1 LLIIISL
8 TTSTSKPRGN
18 PQDSTRIQA

>member
-1 LLIIISL
+1 LLIINSL

-18 PQDSTRIQA
+18 PQDSARTQA